1 MMAGPIVGAVAA
13 AAAPSV
19 IESASDG
26 LINKAFKIVMI
37 GALLGV
43 ALGLVY
49 AISLLGGV
57 FDIGIDSLG
66 FLGQVVSTLITSGPV
81 GLIGA
86 GLAGL
91 GSLAIRR

>member
-1 MMAGPIVGAVAA
+1 MAGPIVGAVAA
-13 AAAPSV
+13 AAAPV
-19 IESASDG
+19 VVESATDG
-26 LINKAFKIVMI
+26 FINKAFKIVMI

-43 ALGLVY
+43 ALGLIY

-57 FDIGIDSLG
+57 FESGADVLAG
-66 FLGQVVSTLITSGPV
+66 FTDLFGLFARGPAT
-81 GLIGA
+81 LIGA

>member
-1 MMAGPIVGAVAA
+1 MAAPIVGAIAT
-13 AAAPSV
+13 AAAPAV

-43 ALGLVY
+43 ALGLIY

-57 FDIGIDSLG
+57 FDSGADVLG
-66 FLGQVVSTLITSGPV
+66 SFGNFLNLFARGPAT
-81 GLIGA
+81 LIGA

>member
-1 MMAGPIVGAVAA
+1 MAGPIVGAVAA
-13 AAAPSV
+13 AAAPV
-19 IESASDG
+19 VVESATDG

-43 ALGLVY
+43 ALGLIY

-57 FDIGIDSLG
+57 FETGSDVLGGIADFIGLFSR
-66 FLGQVVSTLITSGPV
+66 GPAT
-81 GLIGA
+81 LIGA